1 MICDLGACQEEI
13 KPPIMS
19 PSEIAAVTNI
29 ELSLL
34 CSTRLPIKNPT
45 PITTNSEKRE
55 PRNHADRL
63 IRCPSTMNSLGKPQ
77 SFHDWLPNA

>member
-34 CSTRLPIKNPT
+34 WSTRLPMINPT
-45 PITTNSEKRE
+45 PITTNSEKIE

-63 IRCPSTMNSLGKPQ
+63 IRYPNTINSLGKPH
-77 SFHDWLPNA
+77 SFHN